1 MTLCLRVEFH
11 DLVKLVREC
20 GGRNHLRENADTRS
34 LQSLLN
40 IQRPANRIQKI
51 APGANIAQVGDC
63 LRAVRIVQPQDRSLR
78 KDVRSAQARRMLRIA
93 FDFCRTVEMTLNQ
106 YRTGVTAQR
115 ERRGKE
121 QGPPWDD
128 FFWLA
133 NVRDDRL

>member
-1 MTLCLRVEFH
+1 MIRLSSRRTRRALDHIQPTHLAGIGITPLGEIARIACLTR
-11 DLVKLVREC
+11 KS
-20 GGRNHLRENADTRS
+20 GGEKADTRS

-106 YRTGVTAQR
+106 YRT
-115 ERRGKE
+115 
-121 QGPPWDD
+121 
-128 FFWLA
+128 
-133 NVRDDRL
+133 